1 MYGNGD
7 LYSSCTL
14 CPRACKVDRH
24 TDRGACG
31 EGDQLRICRA
41 ALHMWEEPCIS
52 GREGSGTVF
61 FSGCQL
67 RCIFCQ
73 NSDIALSRAGLEV
86 SIGRLVEIFFELVD
100 KGANNINLVTPSHF
114 TPSIVE
120 AIDIARK
127 DGFTLPFVWNSS
139 GYENPETLELL
150 RGRIDIFLPDLKYFS
165 SELAKRFSHAPD
177 YFEKAFEAIKTMFS
191 IVGEAKLDKR
201 AMMTSGMIIRHLVL
215 PAHTDDSIEII
226 KRVYEAFG
234 DSVYISIMNQYT
246 PLPAVSDMKDLSRRL
261 TTYEYGKVIKF
272 AESIGVKNAFIQER
286 GTASES
292 FIPAFDYTG
301 VMKKDV

>member
-1 MYGNGD
+1 MYGIGD
-7 LYSSCTL
+7 LNSSCTL

>member
-246 PLPAVSDMKDLSRRL
+246 PMPAVSDMKDLSRRL